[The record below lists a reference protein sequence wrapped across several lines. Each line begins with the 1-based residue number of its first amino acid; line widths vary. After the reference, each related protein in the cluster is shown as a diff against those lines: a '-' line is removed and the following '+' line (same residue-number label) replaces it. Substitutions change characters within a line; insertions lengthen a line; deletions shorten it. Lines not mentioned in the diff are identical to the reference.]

1 MTSKR
6 FCVIAPTFNAEKTIR
21 QSMLSLAA
29 QSYQNWKLIVV
40 DDMSTDETRRVSL
53 NLASNLGFYKY
64 ACEETNKFQLITN
77 ETKKW
82 EIENTLIALKHCRDD
97 DIIVRLDMDDYL
109 INNTVFEQLAHI
121 YDENPEVD
129 AIWTNHMWFSE
140 KDGLT
145 NTNISGPM
153 SSGTDPY
160 KHPWVSSHMK
170 TWRKHVSNG
179 VSDANYRGEDGKYF
193 TRIGD
198 QAFYLPVLKLARN
211 IGHFAITAYAYR
223 CDQSKETFGTDDA
236 KHQATEAQ
244 FLRKRGFLK

>member
-1 MTSKR
+1 MSSKR
-6 FCVIAPTFNAEKTIR
+6 FCVIAPTYNAEKTAR
-21 QSMLSLAA
+21 QAILSLAA
-29 QSYQNWKLIVV
+29 QSYQNWKLIVI
-40 DDMSTDETRRVSL
+40 DDVSTDDTRRTILQLSH
-53 NLASNLGFYKY
+53 ALGLYRY
-64 ACEETNKFQLITN
+64 GSDDTNKVQLISN
-77 ETKKW
+77 EKKKW
-82 EIENTLIALKHCRDD
+82 EIENTLIGLSMCNDD

-109 INNTVFEQLAHI
+109 INTTVFEQLARI

-145 NTNISGPM
+145 NTNISAPM
-153 SSGTDPY
+153 ARGVDPY
-160 KHPWVSSHMK
+160 RHPWVSSHMK

-211 IGHFAITAYAYR
+211 VGHFAITAYAYR
-223 CDQSKETFGTDDA
+223 CDQSKETFCTDDA
-236 KHQATEAQ
+236 KHQAAEAQ